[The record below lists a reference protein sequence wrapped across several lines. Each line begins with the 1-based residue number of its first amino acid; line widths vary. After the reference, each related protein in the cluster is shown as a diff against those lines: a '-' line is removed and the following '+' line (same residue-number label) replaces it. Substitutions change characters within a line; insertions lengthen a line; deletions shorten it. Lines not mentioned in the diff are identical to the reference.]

1 MIQLYDDALYDYM
14 KDNFKGDI
22 AIVPVADYWSVISMH
37 KEGRLQLPAIVL
49 FRSTANRDTQ
59 LRSWSVGRKGRIDRI
74 RNHRK
79 VSEQAIPIQID
90 YTATLLAT
98 TQDDIDELTCEIVF
112 LFLNKPRLTIPLPYG
127 SDRFIHGQITAN
139 GDWSNGSA
147 NDRFS
152 ETGILYQEIIPFR
165 ILGANIINIREKN
178 LRYLDWSVDSNLAE
192 TIKEEI
198 DNAKN

>member
-1 MIQLYDDALYDYM
+1 MIQLYDDALHDHL
-14 KDNFKGDI
+14 KENFKGDVT
-22 AIVPVADYWSVISMH
+22 IVPVANYWDTIAMH

-49 FRSTANRDTQ
+49 FRANSTRDIQ
-59 LRSWSVGRKGRIDRI
+59 LRSWTIGRKGRIDRI
-74 RNHRK
+74 RNHKK

-98 TQDDIDELTCEIVF
+98 TQDDIDELTSEIVF

-127 SDRFIHGQITAN
+127 SDRFLHGQITPN

-152 ETGILYQEIIPFR
+152 ETGILYQEIIPIR

-178 LRYLDWSVDSNLAE
+178 LRYLQWSVDSNLAE